1 MTCQHGWQKTI
12 VSIDKFNKTIGNI
25 VCWITI
31 PLILGMVYEV
41 LARKL
46 FLAPTIWAY
55 DMSRFLYGALFMLGA
70 GYALS
75 KGVHIRADF
84 LYRNFK
90 TKTQGKIDFWLYL
103 LFYFPGLIVFLYM
116 TTIFVQ
122 ESIMRNER
130 GMDTTW
136 MPYMWPIKSCL
147 WFGIIFLLIQGVSEL
162 FKSYYAMTKGR
173 WPWTRMIS
181 HLIDPAILGFILIGV
196 MLFAIFIGF
205 PISFTLIF
213 LGFVFGYL
221 GFGKLV
227 FYLMTLQFSMVMTE
241 QTLAAVPLFVFM
253 GIMMEQ
259 AGLMER
265 LFSAFQMMLAKVRGS
280 LYYAVLFVSV
290 IFAAATGIV
299 GASVTILGIM
309 AAKSMNKSGYDVKL
323 AAGTITA
330 GGTLGIL
337 IPPSIMLVVM
347 GPIMEIPVTD
357 LFAAAILPGILLAC
371 LYAAYTTVRCIINP
385 KLGPT
390 VPEELRAKSM
400 KDVWIENFF
409 LD

>member
-1 MTCQHGWQKTI
+1 MTDKPTNLDISDEMIAERRGGSGKMPDDMPTWMAKTI

-147 WFGIIFLLIQGVSEL
+147 WFGIIFLLVQGVSEL

-173 WPWTRMIS
+173 WP
-181 HLIDPAILGFILIGV
+181 G
-196 MLFAIFIGF
+196 
-205 PISFTLIF
+205 
-213 LGFVFGYL
+213 
-221 GFGKLV
+221 
-227 FYLMTLQFSMVMTE
+227 QE
-241 QTLAAVPLFVFM
+241 
-253 GIMMEQ
+253 
-259 AGLMER
+259 
-265 LFSAFQMMLAKVRGS
+265 
-280 LYYAVLFVSV
+280 
-290 IFAAATGIV
+290 
-299 GASVTILGIM
+299 
-309 AAKSMNKSGYDVKL
+309 
-323 AAGTITA
+323 
-330 GGTLGIL
+330 
-337 IPPSIMLVVM
+337 
-347 GPIMEIPVTD
+347 
-357 LFAAAILPGILLAC
+357 
-371 LYAAYTTVRCIINP
+371 
-385 KLGPT
+385 
-390 VPEELRAKSM
+390 
-400 KDVWIENFF
+400 
-409 LD
+409 